1 MVTNTFCSFMSK
13 KRVTDTRS
21 LIIEL
26 RRRGLSYRKI
36 SRMLHVSQA
45 TVARVLKRE
54 GSRKGAAQKTLKPQ
68 EGVSRTQE
76 SAFLEAE
83 LEGFRPSL
91 KGASRKEESA
101 FANHRGAL
109 SDFEDAGSEKHESAF
124 QHPAKASEGVKGL
137 KHESAP
143 LSYPEEALS
152 GARPESS
159 YETQKGVR
167 DGEKSAF
174 ESFRP
179 EVSQN
184 EKSAFDRPS
193 FLISSPEALSGF
205 REAELLHRVSWL
217 EDEVRRLHEA
227 LAREQAISYE
237 LSQRVKE
244 LEQALP
250 KTPKKRWWRFW

>member
-1 MVTNTFCSFMSK
+1 MSY
-13 KRVTDTRS
+13 TYS

-26 RRRGLSYRKI
+26 RRRGLSYREI
-36 SRMLHVSQA
+36 SKTLHVSQA
-45 TVARVLKRE
+45 TVARVLKQKA
-54 GSRKGAAQKTLKPQ
+54 SRKSSVMRKTQ
-68 EGVSRTQE
+68 EGVFKAQGSEMESE
-76 SAFLEAE
+76 SAFQ
-83 LEGFRPSL
+83 PSQKSVL
-91 KGASRKEESA
+91 VNRRE
-101 FANHRGAL
+101 AL
-109 SDFEDAGSEKHESAF
+109 SCFEGLEKAKSAF

-174 ESFRP
+174 ERSAFQP
-179 EVSQN
+179 SL
-184 EKSAFDRPS
+184 KSAFDRPS

-217 EDEVRRLHEA
+217 EEEVRRLHEA

-250 KTPKKRWWRFW
+250 KPSKKRWWRFW